1 MIHDYSAEALA
12 QGRDNQQR
20 LQETA
25 STFGTLSKT
34 ENVTQSTQLD
44 KPRQRMAGRVGQR
57 ALEYMTD
64 PQEMERT
71 NAWMEAFGLS
81 NEGMQFNQAKMMG
94 GVMPPEDN
102 GGGAA

>member
-20 LQETA
+20 LQENA

-81 NEGMQFNQAKMMG
+81 NDGARFNQAKMMG